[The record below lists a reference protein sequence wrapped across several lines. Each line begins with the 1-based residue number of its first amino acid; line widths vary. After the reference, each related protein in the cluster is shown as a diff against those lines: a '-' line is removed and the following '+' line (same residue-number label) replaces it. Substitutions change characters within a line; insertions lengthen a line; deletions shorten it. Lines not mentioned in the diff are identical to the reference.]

1 MLYKDFR
8 DVYISQKEVE
18 IINLEQNA
26 YENYMTAKFSLDEAH
41 LTNGLTNLWIKRT
54 INGNYYYKRTPESQ
68 YSEVSSEVYKDNIC
82 LIIAPTS
89 STHFV
94 NVYRKVFDEKPTFRS
109 FTFLNYIEEGNL
121 PPSADM

>member
-1 MLYKDFR
+1 MDDLDRKLEEVFHELLYKDFR

-54 INGNYYYKRTPESQ
+54 I
-68 YSEVSSEVYKDNIC
+68 
-82 LIIAPTS
+82 
-89 STHFV
+89 
-94 NVYRKVFDEKPTFRS
+94 
-109 FTFLNYIEEGNL
+109 
-121 PPSADM
+121 